1 MSRSVRDAREAD
13 GGIDRSASGRGWV
26 TMAEQPGTVHEFDAL
41 VEPVH
46 WGRSRY
52 TVIRLPAAL
61 VEDADRQRTRRVAGE
76 IDGAPVNLA
85 ITTAPVVDGP
95 FVYTGA
101 SVLRRIGARPGDP
114 VTCRLAPADP
124 DEVPL
129 APDVEAALQTAD
141 LLDTWEALT
150 PATRRRRLYA
160 VDSAASAATR
170 TRRLNQLIDGL
181 RTP

>member
-1 MSRSVRDAREAD
+1 
-13 GGIDRSASGRGWV
+13 
-26 TMAEQPGTVHEFDAL
+26 MAEQPGTVHEFDAL

-61 VEDADRQRTRRVAGE
+61 VEDADRQRTRRVAGD

-85 ITTAPVVDGP
+85 ITSAPVVDGP

-124 DEVPL
+124 DDVPL
-129 APDVEAALQTAD
+129 APDVETALLAAD